1 VRAHDSGHPAGVF
14 LVGELVGITI
24 LNAWRL
30 LDEHGAI
37 TITLPETI
45 SAAVLAPALAGTSA

>member
-1 VRAHDSGHPAGVF
+1 VF
-14 LVGELVGITI
+14 LVGITI

-37 TITLPETI
+37 AITLPETN

>member
-1 VRAHDSGHPAGVF
+1 MRALDSGHPAGV
-14 LVGELVGITI
+14 LRGGELVGITI

-37 TITLPETI
+37 AITLPETI
-45 SAAVLAPALAGTSA
+45 SATVLAPALAGTSA